1 MKKVI
6 FKGCAT
12 ALVTPFTNDGINF
25 EELRKLIEFQIL
37 EGIDGLVI
45 CGTTGES
52 STMSLA
58 EKKSVIDFSVKVAN
72 CRVPIIAG
80 TGGNNTADAVAMS
93 KYAES
98 VGADALLLVTPY
110 YNKTT
115 QKGLIAHFSKIAER
129 VNIPIILYNVPSRTG
144 LNIEPEICL
153 ESSKIPNIVA
163 IKEASGNIS
172 QVAKIAN
179 LCNDEL
185 TIYSGNDDQIL
196 PILSLGG
203 LGVISVLSN
212 VYPKFVHELVMD
224 YLTGNWQKA
233 TASQIYSLPLINALF
248 SEVNPIPIKYA
259 LNKIGFNC
267 GIPRLPLIELSDKN
281 KERIDTLLKETSKI
295 TILYYAFLLIFLWF
309 LYINSNF

>member
-72 CRVPIIAG
+72 GRVPIIAG

-98 VGADALLLVTPY
+98 VGADGLLLVTPY

-115 QKGLIAHFSKIAER
+115 QKGLITHFSKIAES

-153 ESSKIPNIVA
+153 ELSKIPNIVA

-212 VYPKFVHELVMD
+212 VYPKFVHEMVMD

-281 KERIDTLLKETSKI
+281 KERIDTLLKETNKI
-295 TILYYAFLLIFLWF
+295 TI
-309 LYINSNF
+309 